1 MYRGKVYGNELT
13 VRLQVLILAVMLVEV
28 VVVIIRRESHLR
40 VTRALRPI
48 FFVDNVLMEGVRRY
62 NDLITVYTCLF
73 VYTYI
78 DILHYR
84 ELRDIRKSL
93 KPIFDVLFLLLFV
106 VLMFALLG

>member
-1 MYRGKVYGNELT
+1 
-13 VRLQVLILAVMLVEV
+13 MLVEV

-48 FFVDNVLMEGVRRY
+48 FFIDNVLMEGVRRY
-62 NDLITVYTCLF
+62 NDLITRVYAM
-73 VYTYI
+73 YI